1 MSDQDSMSDLSFTKT
16 KRAMQSKPM
25 GRRKY
30 LAKSVIQ
37 LANESKNTK
46 TIVRYTKHSDP
57 SYFTGC

>member
-1 MSDQDSMSDLSFTKT
+1 MNNMSDLSHTQT
-16 KRAMQSKPM
+16 RRAMQSKPM
-25 GRRKY
+25 GRRKH

>member
-1 MSDQDSMSDLSFTKT
+1 MNSMSDLSHTQT
-16 KRAMQSKPM
+16 RRAMQSKPM